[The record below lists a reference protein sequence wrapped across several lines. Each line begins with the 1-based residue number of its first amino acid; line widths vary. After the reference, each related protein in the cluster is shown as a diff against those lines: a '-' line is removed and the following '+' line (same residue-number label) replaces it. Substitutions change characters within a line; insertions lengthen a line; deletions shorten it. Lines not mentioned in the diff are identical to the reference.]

1 MDSKL
6 EEAEWAEVRYEQ
18 LNLISKKRISVICRH
33 QLYYK
38 RLTTAYEKKDKPR
51 LLQEGDLVLKK
62 YYLY

>member
-18 LNLISKKRISVICRH
+18 LNLISKKRISVIFRH

-38 RLTTAYEKKDKPR
+38 RLTKAYEKKDKPR